1 MMSNAR
7 ACQSQWRPVSAKNR
21 DDGQRRDRRQA
32 RDRPYAEHRSLEEQ
46 CPARKSAGP
55 PSTVATVSGLACP
68 NGWTMTNSSPTAVTM
83 IPATI
88 GMWR

>member
-1 MMSNAR
+1 MMSTVTMANAR
-7 ACQSQWRPVSAKNR
+7 GDQSRPMTATMPSVAIAA
-21 DDGQRRDRRQA
+21 RRGIDQTPNTA
-32 RDRPYAEHRSLEEQ
+32 RLKSR
-46 CPARKSAGP
+46 CPARNRAGP

-68 NGWTMTNSSPTAVTM
+68 NGWAITNSSPTAVTM